1 MENIS
6 NSRNRQQEV
15 AMEIMYSFLMKEDA
29 GTTID
34 VENSISDICEKP
46 YSECD
51 LFLKEVLIKSLKNEK
66 EIIDYISSYLKKW
79 KFERL
84 NACVQS
90 ILIISVCNYKY
101 VKETD
106 KAVIIDVAVK
116 LAKKYGS
123 KDDYKFVNAVLDNCL
138 NDKLFK

>member
-66 EIIDYISSYLKKW
+66 EIIDYISLYLKKW